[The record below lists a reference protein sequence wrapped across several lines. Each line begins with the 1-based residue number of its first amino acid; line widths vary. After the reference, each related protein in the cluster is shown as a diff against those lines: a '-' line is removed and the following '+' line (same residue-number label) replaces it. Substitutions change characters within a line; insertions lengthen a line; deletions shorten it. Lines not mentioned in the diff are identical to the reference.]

1 MWKALYENSMYL
13 FILYLSLLHLWY
25 ILGCKKNTLMKKY
38 EKMTE
43 EEKRMY
49 DVSKVKMVQVLFI
62 MWELILTIIAFIFD
76 KICPDIVD
84 HNIFLI
90 CIIISAV
97 IATVLSEK
105 WVLRVFCK
113 KTV

>member
-1 MWKALYENSMYL
+1 
-13 FILYLSLLHLWY
+13 
-25 ILGCKKNTLMKKY
+25 MKKY

-62 MWELILTIIAFIFD
+62 MWVLILTIIAFIFD
-76 KICPDIVD
+76 KISPDIVD
-84 HNIFLI
+84 YNIFLI
-90 CIIISAV
+90 CVIISAV
-97 IATVLSEK
+97 LVTILSEK

-113 KTV
+113 KKV